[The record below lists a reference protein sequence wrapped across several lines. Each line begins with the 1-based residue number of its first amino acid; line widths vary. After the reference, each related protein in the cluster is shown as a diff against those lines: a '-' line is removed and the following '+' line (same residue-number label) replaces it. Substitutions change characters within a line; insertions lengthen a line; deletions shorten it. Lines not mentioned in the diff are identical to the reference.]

1 MIYIGMD
8 ISKRTI
14 DVQILKGEDNFEHHE
29 VTNDAEGWQQ
39 LINIIKRKRH
49 KKVHACCEYTGAYY
63 FGAAVA
69 LAEAGYHVSVV
80 NPLTIKQYALQ
91 ELTRNK
97 TDSEDAKLIARY
109 CKVNRPALW
118 QAPSPESR
126 RIRQI
131 NRRIE
136 QLIKMHTAEQNRQKE
151 ADEDMRAS
159 HEALLGHLEEEIAV
173 QRKKLQEL
181 IEGDVDLKA
190 KSALMQTIPGI
201 GEVTASALL
210 SPLAN
215 IERFP
220 SAKHFVSYLGLSPYR
235 RESGDTVRRRGKMS
249 KMGDRYL
256 RKMLYMPARSACLR
270 SKVFR
275 DWAVQMM
282 ETRHPKVVY
291 SIMMRKLATYA
302 YKVIKENQPFNPE
315 LALKH

>member
-1 MIYIGMD
+1 MIYIGLD
-8 ISKRTI
+8 ISKHRI
-14 DVQILKGEDNFEHHE
+14 DVQILKGEDYERHE
-29 VTNDAEGWQQ
+29 VVNDAEGWQK
-39 LINIIKRKRH
+39 LITIIKRKRH
-49 KKVHACCEYTGAYY
+49 KKVHICCEYTGSYY

-69 LAEAGYHVSVV
+69 LAEAGYDVSVV

-109 CKVNRPALW
+109 CKVHKPPLW
-118 QAPSPESR
+118 QAPTEASR

-136 QLIKMHTAEQNRQKE
+136 QLTKMHVAEQNRQKE
-151 ADEDMRAS
+151 ADEDMRES
-159 HEALLGHLEEEIAV
+159 HATLLRHLAEEIAM

-181 IEGDVDLKA
+181 IAEDADLRGKFE
-190 KSALMQTIPGI
+190 LMQTIPGI
-201 GEVTASALL
+201 GEITASALL
-210 SPLAN
+210 SPLAS

-235 RESGDTVRRRGKMS
+235 RESGDVRRRGKLS

-270 SKVFR
+270 SRVFR
-275 DWAVQMM
+275 DWAREMM
-282 ETRHPKVVY
+282 QTRHPKVVY

-302 YKVIKENQPFNPE
+302 YKIIKENQPFNPE

>member
-29 VTNDAEGWQQ
+29 VANDAGGWQE
-39 LINIIKRKRH
+39 LITIIKRKRH

-63 FGAAVA
+63 FGAAAA
-69 LAEAGYHVSVV
+69 LSEAGYHVSVV

-109 CKVNRPALW
+109 CKVNKPALW

-131 NRRIE
+131 NCRIE

-151 ADEDMRAS
+151 ADEDMRVS
-159 HEALLGHLEEEIAV
+159 HETLLGHLEEEIAV
-173 QRKKLQEL
+173 QRAKLQEL
-181 IEGDVDLKA
+181 IEGDAGLRVKCE
-190 KSALMQTIPGI
+190 LMQTIPGI
-201 GEVTASALL
+201 GEITASALL
-210 SPLAN
+210 SPLVN

-220 SAKHFVSYLGLSPYR
+220 TAKHFVSYLGLSPYR
-235 RESGDTVRRRGKMS
+235 RESGDSRRRGKMS

-256 RKMLYMPARSACLR
+256 RKILYMPARSACLR

-275 DWAVQMM
+275 DWARQMM
-282 ETRHPKVVY
+282 TTRHPKVVY